1 MAKGIIPI
9 LHVKTPPI
17 IGLDIEDIME
27 AQGVKHDDEFTY
39 TTRYTADEP
48 QANCIRAMLHR
59 KVADKELDSRE
70 VEAFLKLMD
79 QTAWDCSFLVDT
91 F

>member
-1 MAKGIIPI
+1 
-9 LHVKTPPI
+9 
-17 IGLDIEDIME
+17 
-27 AQGVKHDDEFTY
+27 
-39 TTRYTADEP
+39 
-48 QANCIRAMLHR
+48 MLHR